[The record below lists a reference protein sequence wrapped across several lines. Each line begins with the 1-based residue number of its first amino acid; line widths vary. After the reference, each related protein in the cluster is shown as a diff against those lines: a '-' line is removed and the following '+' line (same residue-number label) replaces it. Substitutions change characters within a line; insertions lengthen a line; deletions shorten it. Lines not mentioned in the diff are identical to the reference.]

1 VNTTGVV
8 PKMDLTPS
16 SPPSTAIEA
25 DRPVAEMRIGQILM
39 SRGRLTAPQVQMILE
54 EQTRSQQRFGEI
66 AVRLGLATTK
76 DVEDALA
83 LQFGYTA
90 LEKTKAQLPAKV
102 IAAYAPASPF
112 VEALRG
118 LRSQL
123 MMRWFDGTPGQT
135 AMAITSVDRGDGKSH
150 ITANLGVVFAQ
161 LGENTLIVDADLR
174 HPTQHQ
180 YFGLPNRM
188 GLSGVL
194 SRRAGLEEIARI
206 AEIPNLSVL
215 PSGPLPPN
223 PQELLG
229 RPEFS
234 RLLNELSSVY
244 DVILVDTPSAQQ
256 SSDAHVVALR
266 AGSALIV
273 GRKDRTRATEIAQL
287 ASIMQNSGIRILGTT
302 LNEP

>member
-1 VNTTGVV
+1 MANI
-8 PKMDLTPS
+8 
-16 SPPSTAIEA
+16 SPLQAPSTDVGGPAS
-25 DRPVAEMRIGQILM
+25 DTRIGQILFNK
-39 SRGRLTAPQVQMILE
+39 GRLSADQVSQVLD
-54 EQTRSQQRFGEI
+54 EQLRAGQRFGEI
-66 AVRLGLATTK
+66 VIRLGLASKK

-83 LQFGYTA
+83 QQFGYTA
-90 LEKTKAQLPAKV
+90 LEPSAAALPQTV
-102 IAAYAPASPF
+102 VAAFSPASPF
-112 VEALRG
+112 AEALRG

-135 AMAITSVDRGDGKSH
+135 ALAVTSVDRGDGKSF

-161 LGENTLIVDADLR
+161 LGENTLIIDADLR

-180 YFGLPNRM
+180 IFGLPNRM

-194 SRRAGLEEIARI
+194 SRRAGLEEIAP
-206 AEIPNLSVL
+206 IPMIGNLSVL
-215 PSGPLPPN
+215 PAGPLPPN

-234 RLLNELSSVY
+234 RLLNELSRVY

-256 SSDAHVVALR
+256 SSDAHVVAQR
-266 AGSALIV
+266 AGGAIIV
-273 GRKDRTRATEIAQL
+273 GRRGRTKSSEISQL
-287 ASIMQNSGIRILGTT
+287 AAIMANSGIRILGSA

>member
-1 VNTTGVV
+1 MTSTGVV
-8 PKMDLTPS
+8 HRMDLSPS
-16 SPPSTAIEA
+16 SPTTALEA
-25 DRPVAEMRIGQILM
+25 GKAAADMRIGQILCAK
-39 SRGRLTAPQVQMILE
+39 GRLAAAQVAAVLE
-54 EQTRSQQRFGEI
+54 EQARFSSQRFGEI
-66 AVRLGLATTK
+66 AVRLGMVSAK
-76 DVEDALA
+76 DIDDALA

-90 LEKTKAQLPAKV
+90 LEPSSEQLPAKV
-102 IAAYAPASPF
+102 VAAFNPASPF

-135 AMAITSVDRGDGKSH
+135 ALAITSVDRGDGKSF

-161 LGENTLIVDADLR
+161 LGENTLIIDADLR
-174 HPTQHQ
+174 HPTQHLN
-180 YFGLPNRM
+180 FGLQNKM

-194 SRRAGLEEIARI
+194 SLRAGLEEIAQ
-206 AEIPNLSVL
+206 IPHIGNLSVL

-256 SSDAHVVALR
+256 SSDAHVVSQR
-266 AGSALIV
+266 AGAAIIV
-273 GRKDRTRATEIAQL
+273 GRKDKTKSTEIAQL
-287 ASIMQNSGIRILGTT
+287 ASIMANSGIQILGTT
-302 LNEP
+302 LNEL

>member
-1 VNTTGVV
+1 MNPTGVV
-8 PKMDLTPS
+8 HKMNLPVTPH
-16 SPPSTAIEA
+16 PAPEPAKPSA
-25 DRPVAEMRIGQILM
+25 DMRIGQILAA
-39 SRGRLTAPQVQMILE
+39 RGRLTAAQIAKTLD
-54 EQTRSQQRFGEI
+54 EQTRTRQRFGET
-66 AVRLGLATTK
+66 AVRLGLVMPK
-76 DVEDALA
+76 DVDDALA

-90 LEKTKAQLPAKV
+90 LEPTTAPFSPAV
-102 IAAYAPASPF
+102 VAAFAPASPF

-135 AMAITSVDRGDGKSH
+135 ALAVTSVDRGDGKSF

-161 LGENTLIVDADLR
+161 LGENTLIIDADLR
-174 HPTQHQ
+174 HPTQHHN
-180 YFGLPNRM
+180 FGLPNRM

-194 SRRAGLEEIARI
+194 SRRAGLEEIVPVPAVG
-206 AEIPNLSVL
+206 NLSLL

-256 SSDAHVVALR
+256 SSDAHVVAQR
-266 AGSALIV
+266 AGAALIV
-273 GRKDRTRATEIAQL
+273 GRKDRTRSAEIAQL
-287 ASIMQNSGIRILGTT
+287 AGIMSNSGIQILGTT
-302 LNEP
+302 LNQP